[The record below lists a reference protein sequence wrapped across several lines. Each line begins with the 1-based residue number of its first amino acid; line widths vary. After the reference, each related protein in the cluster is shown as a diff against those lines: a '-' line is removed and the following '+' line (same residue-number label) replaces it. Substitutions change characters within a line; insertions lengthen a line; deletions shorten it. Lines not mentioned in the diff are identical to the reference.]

1 MRYKVVISEGEDG
14 WYVVECPSIP
24 GCVSQGKTIEEA
36 RGNIK
41 DAIQGCL
48 DVLNEKIE
56 IKGEEKLMEVAVW
69 WQNYYPQFIPGWCG
83 WGFR

>member
-1 MRYKVVISEGEDG
+1 MKFKVVISEGEDG

-48 DVLNEKIE
+48 EVLNERIE
-56 IKGEEKLMEVAVW
+56 VKGEARIIDVAV
-69 WQNYYPQFIPGWCG
+69 
-83 WGFR
+83 